1 MAHEEQRDVVRGRPA
16 GQGQATFGRGGRL
29 NEKIERS
36 IILEEL
42 RDLDYP
48 VTRRDLADET
58 RRRHLPPQLS
68 DTIDRMPER
77 EYVSPEDVADEA
89 EQPHEGG
96 ANEAG
101 TRPEGRHCE

>member
-1 MAHEEQRDVVRGRPA
+1 MAHEEQRDVVRGRPG

-29 NEKIERS
+29 NEKVERS

-48 VTRRDLADET
+48 VTRHDLADET

-68 DTIDRMPER
+68 EVIDRMPER
-77 EYVSPEDVADEA
+77 EYVSPEDVAEEA
-89 EQPHEGG
+89 ERPHGG
-96 ANEAG
+96 GPGG
-101 TRPEGRHCE
+101 TGTQPEGRYCD